1 MGSIFWGMIF
11 VLFDFSIE
19 ANGIKLGFL
28 PDFVGYLFLLNGL
41 NGKNGL
47 GAENKWFLKAV
58 PFARGMAVY
67 TGILYVLDLFG
78 LSYRLS
84 GVSMAMWTAAV
95 AVCFLILYCIIQGIK
110 NMEKQY
116 GIQLNGDNLINV
128 WKLDLLCQRFLSG
141 QAAV

>member
-47 GAENKWFLKAV
+47 GAENK
-58 PFARGMAVY
+58 
-67 TGILYVLDLFG
+67 
-78 LSYRLS
+78 
-84 GVSMAMWTAAV
+84 
-95 AVCFLILYCIIQGIK
+95 CFLILYCIIQGIK